1 MLLQFQV
8 YGTTTGA
15 PRTIGLTSAKG
26 EIQQVILLKTH
37 VAFLC
42 PVTDV
47 SAYSSVLKDVYIFVF
62 IRYELQELVHT
73 IEHTKIDE
81 HYVI

>member
-47 SAYSSVLKDVYIFVF
+47 SAYSSVLKDVYIFVTC
-62 IRYELQELVHT
+62 ELQELVHT
-73 IEHTKIDE
+73 IEGMKIDE